1 LVSGA
6 EGSLATE
13 SPTKFNHVKEYS
25 MRKMNLLVATAGIVL
40 AAACQPA
47 EARANDFGGIYVAA
61 TAGVA
66 DVNDTDITYGANA
79 GVNIPLGD
87 AIVGVE
93 ATVDDVLEDQREFGA
108 SARLGYT
115 FDQVMLYGE
124 AGYANYQDAFS
135 RKLDGLRVGGG
146 LEYNISDN
154 TYVGAEYRYTDF
166 EAGVGKHAGQVSLG
180 IRF

>member
-1 LVSGA
+1 
-6 EGSLATE
+6 
-13 SPTKFNHVKEYS
+13 
-25 MRKMNLLVATAGIVL
+25 MRKFTVLIAAAGVAL

-47 EARANDFGGIYVAA
+47 EASANEFGGVYVAA
-61 TAGVA
+61 TAGLD
-66 DVNDTDITYGANA
+66 DVTSRPDTTDVVYGANA

-93 ATVDDVLEDQREFGA
+93 ATLDNVFEDQREFGA

-124 AGYANYQDAFS
+124 AGYANYRDVFS
-135 RKLDGLRVGGG
+135 QELDGLRVGGG

-154 TYVGAEYRYTDF
+154 AYVSAEYRYTDF
-166 EAGVGKHAGQVSLG
+166 EAGAGKHAGLVGLG